1 MLTQEDRKFLKN
13 CFTTTSNIYN
23 IIREYRH
30 SYEADANEYEQLK
43 NVLYDFHTNYFPE
56 GGVEKFR
63 DHLLD
68 VMDFILDN
76 KLKEFNSEDK
86 RYKVWNSIYDCV
98 RELYFGENS

>member
-1 MLTQEDRKFLKN
+1 MITEEDRKFLEN
-13 CFTTTSNIYN
+13 CFTTTKDIYY

-30 SYEADANEYEQLK
+30 SYEADANEYEQLT
-43 NVLYDFHTNYFPE
+43 NVLCDFHTNYFPI
-56 GGVEKFR
+56 GVEKFR
-63 DHLLD
+63 NHLLD

-98 RELYFGENS
+98 RELYFGENA